1 MAKYL
6 LSVIHPYNAAD
17 MPSEPDDEMLEAF
30 KAVDEFNTRLEED
43 GHWVFAGG
51 LTPIDDARVAHT
63 APTGDGATMT
73 DGPYLETKEH
83 LGGFWVVE
91 ADPDEIDQ
99 IALDAAAAC
108 RNDVEVRPFQ
118 PDAG

>member
-1 MAKYL
+1 MTKYL
-6 LSVIHPYNAAD
+6 LSVIHPYTAAET
-17 MPSEPDDEMLEAF
+17 PSEPDEEMLETFA
-30 KAVDEFNTRLEED
+30 AVEEFNAHLEEN

-51 LTPIDDARVAHT
+51 LTPIDDARVAR
-63 APTGDGATMT
+63 TGDDATIT

-91 ADPDEIDQ
+91 ADDDEIDR

>member
-1 MAKYL
+1 MTKYL
-6 LSVIHPYNAAD
+6 LCVIHPYNAAD
-17 MPSEPDDEMLEAF
+17 MPSEPDDEMLATF
-30 KAVDEFNTRLEED
+30 AAVDEFNHRLEEA
-43 GHWVFAGG
+43 GQWVFAGG
-51 LTPIDDARVAHT
+51 LTPIDDARVART
-63 APTGDGATMT
+63 GDAPTVT

-91 ADPDEIDQ
+91 ASEDEIDQ

-108 RNDVEVRPFQ
+108 RNDVEIRPFQ

>member
-1 MAKYL
+1 MTKYL
-6 LSVIHPYNAAD
+6 LSVIHPYHGAD
-17 MPSEPDDEMLEAF
+17 LPDEPGPEMLATF
-30 KAVDEFNTRLEED
+30 AAVDEFNTSLAER

-51 LTPIDDARVAHT
+51 LTPIDDARVAR
-63 APTGDGATMT
+63 TGDDATVT

-91 ADPDEIDQ
+91 ATEDEIDR

-108 RNDVEVRPFQ
+108 RNDVEVRPLQ

>member
-1 MAKYL
+1 MTKYL

-17 MPSEPDDEMLEAF
+17 MPAEPDDEMLETFA
-30 KAVDEFNTRLEED
+30 AVDAFNTQLEED

-51 LTPIDDARVAHT
+51 LTPIDDARVAR
-63 APTGDGATMT
+63 TGPDATVT

-91 ADPDEIDQ
+91 AEPDQ
-99 IALDAAAAC
+99 IDSIALAAAAAC
-108 RNDVEVRPFQ
+108 GNDVELRPFQ

>member
-1 MAKYL
+1 MTKYL

-17 MPSEPDDEMLEAF
+17 MPAEPDDEMLATF
-30 KAVDEFNTRLEED
+30 AAVDEFNTRLEKD

-51 LTPIDDARVAHT
+51 LTPIDDARVART
-63 APTGDGATMT
+63 AAGTVT

-91 ADPDEIDQ
+91 AEEDDIDQ

-108 RNDVEVRPFQ
+108 RNDVEIRPFQ

>member
-1 MAKYL
+1 MTKYL
-6 LSVIHPYNAAD
+6 LSVIHPYRAAD
-17 MPSEPDDEMLEAF
+17 MPSEADEEMLETFASVDAF
-30 KAVDEFNTRLEED
+30 NARLEED

-63 APTGDGATMT
+63 TQSGGEATLT

-91 ADPDEIDQ
+91 ASPDEIDR

>member
-1 MAKYL
+1 MSKYL
-6 LSVIHPYNAAD
+6 LSVIHPYRAAD
-17 MPSEPDDEMLEAF
+17 VPSEPDDDMLATF
-30 KAVDEFNTRLEED
+30 AAVDEFNTRLEKD

-51 LTPIDDARVAHT
+51 LTPIDDARVART
-63 APTGDGATMT
+63 AQSGDGATVT

-91 ADPDEIDQ
+91 AGPDEIDR

-108 RNDVEVRPFQ
+108 GNDVEVRPFQ